1 MFWWL
6 YYTTANVSS
15 YTDKPLIIWL
25 QGGPGAS
32 STGYGNFAELGPL
45 DLELNPRNWTWVK
58 DANVLFIDNPVGT
71 GYSYVDQPNLLT
83 TNNRQIAVDLIAL
96 MKGFYDTLPEFKTVP
111 LVITAE
117 SYGGKM
123 AAEFALLLDEA
134 IKNGTIECNLVGV
147 GLGDSWISP
156 IDSVLTWA
164 PYLLQVVSISKVANL
179 LEVTVIY
186 ILKSFDTSCT

>member
-6 YYTTANVSS
+6 YYTTAPVASV
-15 YTDKPLIIWL
+15 TEKPLIIWL

-45 DLELNPRNWTWVK
+45 DVNLNARNYTWVK

-71 GYSYVDQPNLLT
+71 GYSYVDNLADLT
-83 TNNRQIAVDLIAL
+83 TDNRQIALDLVEL
-96 MKGFYDTLPEFKTVP
+96 MRGFYNTLPEFKTVP
-111 LVITAE
+111 LIITAE

-123 AAEFALLLDEA
+123 AAEFALLLDQE
-134 IKNGTIECNLVGV
+134 IKAGTIESNLVGA
-147 GLGDSWISP
+147 GLGDSWVSP

-164 PYLLQVVSISKVANL
+164 PYLLHVVC
-179 LEVTVIY
+179 
-186 ILKSFDTSCT
+186 IL